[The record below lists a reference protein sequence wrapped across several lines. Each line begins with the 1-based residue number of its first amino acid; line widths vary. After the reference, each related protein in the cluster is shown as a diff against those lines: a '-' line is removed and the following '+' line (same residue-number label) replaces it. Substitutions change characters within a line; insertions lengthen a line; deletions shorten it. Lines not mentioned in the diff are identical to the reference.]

1 MSNVV
6 LVTGVMGSGKTL
18 KVVADLVN
26 DMEANESRPV
36 DEKRTYYSDI
46 TGLRI
51 ENVLPSPQDWRDT
64 PSHSYIIYD
73 EAQLNP
79 MFARKRGQS
88 HISVQE
94 LTLSRKRGHKIV
106 FITQAPNRL
115 HQDILDVVGEHYH
128 LHRPYGA
135 KLATCY
141 MWRNMVALR
150 PMSRDNQAKCES
162 KALFTYPKKCY
173 DLYDSSQ
180 VQDDGF
186 RLKIS
191 FRGIAPALG
200 FGSVLLFCAY
210 FFYWGIS
217 SDETQSMLKGEDVS
231 KTKQQTTQNIAS
243 APTPQNMG
251 EQAKNNAMAINDM
264 LVANTPI
271 TVNASAPVVEPT
283 PQKYQHL
290 AENQILELNRL
301 SYVLQI
307 KGKCVGGNSIGEQF
321 DITQQECKDYIK
333 GKKRLIPSYVH
344 TGRELLTEPQQIAE
358 SATLPSSVLP
368 ASVVGGV

>member
-26 DMEANESRPV
+26 DMEINETRPV

-51 ENVLPSPQDWRDT
+51 ENVLPSPQDWRNT

-79 MFARKRGQS
+79 MFSRKRGQS

-94 LTLSRKRGHKIV
+94 LTLARKRGHKII
-106 FITQAPNRL
+106 FLTQAPNRL

-150 PMSRDNQAKCES
+150 PMSRENQNKAES
-162 KALFTYPKKCY
+162 KSLFIYPKKCY
-173 DLYDSSQ
+173 DLYDSAQ
-180 VQDDGF
+180 VEDDGF
-186 RLKIS
+186 KSKIP
-191 FRGIAPALG
+191 FRTLAPIIG
-200 FGSVLLFCAY
+200 FGSILFMCAY
-210 FFYWGIS
+210 FVYWGFS
-217 SDETQSMLKGEDVS
+217 SDETQSMIKGEDV
-231 KTKQQTTQNIAS
+231 KKKQETKQVVSS
-243 APTPQNMG
+243 APMPQNPIAQTSSNADKVT
-251 EQAKNNAMAINDM
+251 QATELSASVSA
-264 LVANTPI
+264 VTPI
-271 TVNASAPVVEPT
+271 

-290 AENQILELNRL
+290 DDTQIKELNRL
-301 SYVLQI
+301 SYVIQI
-307 KGKCVGGNSIGEQF
+307 KGKCIGGNSIGEQF
-321 DITQQECKDYIK
+321 TLSQKDCKAYIK
-333 GKKRLIPSYVH
+333 GEKRLIPSYIN
-344 TGRELLTEPQQIAE
+344 TGRDLLVQPQKNTENMAISN
-358 SATLPSSVLP
+358 SALP